1 MIRIIL
7 LVFSIIF
14 AYICQSG
21 IFAYFLVLLY
31 VGTGLT
37 IANSSSK
44 SRKTCRSGGGPL
56 YSIGGS
62 VMAEVDVKPNLITS

>member
-14 AYICQSG
+14 AYI
-21 IFAYFLVLLY
+21 LVLLY

-44 SRKTCRSGGGPL
+44 SGKTTRSGGGPL

-62 VMAEVDVKPNLITS
+62 DGGGGCGGGGC